1 MQRERGKEKILQRVE
16 EADRL
21 LLTLGQNMSFLNHKT
36 DLVLLKGTKLISYK
50 HGLNSFS
57 VKRVKAF
64 SLSMQY
70 RLELIFHPE

>member
-36 DLVLLKGTKLISYK
+36 DLVLLKGTKFCFFFLNK
-50 HGLNSFS
+50 HGFNSFS
-57 VKRVKAF
+57 IKRVEAF
-64 SLSMQY
+64 SFSMQ
-70 RLELIFHPE
+70 